1 MKSPRSWVIRG
12 AIAGVLAATALVLWF
27 LAVDSIE
34 GRPFYTPAF
43 LASALL
49 GRTTRLD
56 SGLAVA
62 LYTVVHYAAFAVLGV
77 GAALVIRGAHR
88 IPTVLLG
95 ALLGFLLFDLLFYG
109 GVVLTGVNIVR
120 ALGWP
125 EVLVGNTVAGLV
137 LMVTLRWESGVEP
150 IGLHELLAHHRIVRE
165 GLVAGL
171 AAGVAVALWFLVV
184 DAIRGRVLFTPA
196 ALGSAL
202 FYGARGIGQ
211 VQMSVATVLGYTALH
226 FVAFAIAG
234 LLASALATEAEHEP
248 PLVLAFALL
257 FVTFEALFIGL
268 LAIAANWLLDAL
280 SWGMVAVANLLATIV
295 IGGYLWREHPDL
307 RRALQEDGFEIER
320 PV

>member
-1 MKSPRSWVIRG
+1 MKSPRSWALRG
-12 AIAGVLAATALVLWF
+12 GFAGILAATALALWF
-27 LAVDSIE
+27 LVVDSVE
-34 GRPFYTPAF
+34 GRPFHTPAF
-43 LASALL
+43 LASVVL
-49 GRTTRLD
+49 GHATNLD
-56 SGLAVA
+56 SGPAVA
-62 LYTVVHYAAFAVLGV
+62 LYTVVHYVAFAGLGV
-77 GAALVIRGAHR
+77 GVALAVRGAHR

-109 GVVLTGVNIVR
+109 GVVLTGVDVVR

-125 EVLVGNTVAGLV
+125 EVLVGNTLAGLV
-137 LMVTLRWESGVEP
+137 LMVTLRWESGAEP

-165 GLVAGL
+165 GLVAGV
-171 AAGVAVALWFLVV
+171 AAAIAVALWFLIV
-184 DAIRGRVLFTPA
+184 DTIRGRVLFTPA

-202 FYGARGIGQ
+202 FYGARGVGEVRMTLI
-211 VQMSVATVLGYTALH
+211 TVLGYTALH

-234 LLASALATEAEHEP
+234 LLAATLATEAEREP

-280 SWGMVAVANLLATIV
+280 SWSMIAVANLLATLV

-307 RRALQEDGFEIER
+307 RRALREEGFEIER